1 MSNKK
6 RKRLVSPTLSNV
18 PLVEPK
24 VVGDATG
31 NESLAEF
38 RRRYNREQRDL
49 SEAQRLAVKA
59 FWARP
64 QSDLVQVTLKNLPE
78 SAADAGLNV
87 EQGPCSDDASGT
99 AHEQWRS
106 TAPAGLNEE
115 GHRRLLR
122 YGITQLR
129 FGKNMGT
136 VSAWQACH
144 DRLVECDCYGDELA
158 NQPKKPESPKP
169 TTLDNILNSNNG
181 ETTEGRKRMVDAVK
195 DSVVHSDWAN
205 CFAGFKNSLY
215 ENFGGFILND
225 RQTKTFIET
234 MWRRN
239 LNLNRPADYDM
250 CRISLVKSGDL
261 PSHLLYPAEKL
272 ALEVED
278 ADMND
283 RNVRQAFARR
293 TRLLATQ
300 N

>member
-1 MSNKK
+1 MSRKK
-6 RKRLVSPTLSNV
+6 KKPSWGAFPVMGAIKTGEVKIRNTNV
-18 PLVEPK
+18 PQTRAEF
-24 VVGDATG
+24 
-31 NESLAEF
+31 LAEEA
-38 RRRYNREQRDL
+38 RRDEEQRL
-49 SEAQRLAVKA
+49 KVQA
-59 FWARP
+59 FWGRP
-64 QSDLVQVTLKNLPE
+64 QSDLVRVTLKNLPE
-78 SAADAGLNV
+78 SAADEGLNV

-99 AHEQWRS
+99 AHEQWTV
-106 TAPAGLNEE
+106 TAPSGLNEE

-144 DRLVECDCYGDELA
+144 DRLVTCDCYGDELA
-158 NQPKKPESPKP
+158 NQSKRQESPKP

-181 ETTEGRKRMVDAVK
+181 ETTEGRKRMVEAVT
-195 DSVVHSDWAN
+195 DSLIHRDFAN
-205 CFAGFKNSLY
+205 CWAGFANSLY
-215 ENFGGFILND
+215 ENFNGFMLTE
-225 RQTKTFIET
+225 RQKQTFYDT
-234 MWRRN
+234 MVRRN
-239 LNLNRPADYDM
+239 LNLNRPADYDLVRVAL
-250 CRISLVKSGDL
+250 CRSGDL

-283 RNVRQAFARR
+283 FNVRQAFARR